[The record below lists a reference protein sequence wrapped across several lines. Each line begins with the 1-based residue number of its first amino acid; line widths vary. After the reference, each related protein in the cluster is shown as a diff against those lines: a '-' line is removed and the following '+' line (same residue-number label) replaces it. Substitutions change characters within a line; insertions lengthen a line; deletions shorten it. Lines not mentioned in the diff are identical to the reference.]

1 MPRAGTASEGC
12 KASGVLG
19 SHKPDRCE
27 LSGLAVRPWHWRT
40 ASGLRAAESQVYKLE
55 I

>member
-1 MPRAGTASEGC
+1 MPRAGTASE
-12 KASGVLG
+12 ALALGVLG

-27 LSGLAVRPWHWRT
+27 LSGLAVIPWHSRR
-40 ASGLRAAESQVYKLE
+40 AAGLRAAESQVYKLE